1 MVLIT
6 NLIIHTLVPNVVPR
20 CTYFPAGRVTLLRK
34 VILHK

>member
-20 CTYFPAGRVTLLRK
+20 CTYFPAGTQESNTS
-34 VILHK
+34 